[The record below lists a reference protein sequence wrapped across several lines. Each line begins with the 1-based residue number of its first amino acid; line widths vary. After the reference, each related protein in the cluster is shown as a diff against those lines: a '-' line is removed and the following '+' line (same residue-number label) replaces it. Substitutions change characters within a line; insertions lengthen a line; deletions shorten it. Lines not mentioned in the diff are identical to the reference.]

1 MQNSKLQGYYKLIAM
16 LGKFLPALFIFFL
29 FIMIQVPCWAEFVDI
44 PKAHW
49 AEASVKKVTQD
60 YQIMNGYPGNKFAG
74 TANLSR
80 YEAASIIDKLF
91 INFGKEFDKD
101 RADLANLLEV
111 MELFQG
117 EMKTTKDEVK
127 KRDAKL
133 DELGKISNSLMAEN
147 QRLRVQID
155 SLASD
160 LQALKMKDELKEKAK
175 KSKKKRFFFF
185 GSDEKKEKT
194 IKEKKIKKPKVEK
207 PKVEKPKTEKQKNTK
222 SKETKDQEI
231 KNPEISDEETEQ
243 MNQQP
248 STINKELP
256 KAAPDY
262 ADEYQH

>member
-16 LGKFLPALFIFFL
+16 LGKFSPALFTFFL
-29 FIMIQVPCWAEFVDI
+29 FIMIHVPCWAEFVDI
-44 PKAHW
+44 PKTHW
-49 AEASVKKVTQD
+49 AGASVKKVTQD

-160 LQALKMKDELKEKAK
+160 LQALKMKDELKA
-175 KSKKKRFFFF
+175 KKKRFFFF

-207 PKVEKPKTEKQKNTK
+207 PKVEKPKVEKQKNTK

-231 KNPEISDEETEQ
+231 KNPEISEEETEQ

-262 ADEYQH
+262 ADEYQY

>member
-80 YEAASIIDKLF
+80 YEAASIIDKLS

-147 QRLRVQID
+147 QRLRAQID

-160 LQALKMKDELKEKAK
+160 LQALKMKDELKAK
-175 KSKKKRFFFF
+175 KSKIYFTTM
-185 GSDEKKEKT
+185 S
-194 IKEKKIKKPKVEK
+194 
-207 PKVEKPKTEKQKNTK
+207 
-222 SKETKDQEI
+222 
-231 KNPEISDEETEQ
+231 
-243 MNQQP
+243 
-248 STINKELP
+248 
-256 KAAPDY
+256 
-262 ADEYQH
+262 

>member
-16 LGKFLPALFIFFL
+16 LGKFSLALFTFFVLIF
-29 FIMIQVPCWAEFVDI
+29 IQAPCWAEFTDI

-74 TANLSR
+74 TANLNR

-117 EMKTTKDEVK
+117 EMKITKDEVK

-133 DELGKISNSLMAEN
+133 EELGKISNSLMAEN

-160 LQALKMKDELKEKAK
+160 LQTLKMKDELKEKAK
-175 KSKKKRFFFF
+175 NSKKKRFFFF
-185 GSDEKKEKT
+185 GNNEKKEKT
-194 IKEKKIKKPKVEK
+194 VKEKKIKEP
-207 PKVEKPKTEKQKNTK
+207 KQKNTK

-231 KNPEISDEETEQ
+231 KNPEISNEETEQ

-262 ADEYQH
+262 VDEYQY

>member
-1 MQNSKLQGYYKLIAM
+1 MQSSKLQGYYKLIAM
-16 LGKFLPALFIFFL
+16 LGKFSPALFIFFL
-29 FIMIQVPCWAEFVDI
+29 FIMIQAPCWAEFVDI

-185 GSDEKKEKT
+185 GNDEKKEKT

-207 PKVEKPKTEKQKNTK
+207 PKVEKQKNTK
-222 SKETKDQEI
+222 SKEPKAQEI
-231 KNPEISDEETEQ
+231 KNPEISGEETEQ

-262 ADEYQH
+262 VDEYQY

>member
-1 MQNSKLQGYYKLIAM
+1 
-16 LGKFLPALFIFFL
+16 
-29 FIMIQVPCWAEFVDI
+29 MIQAPCWAEFVDI
-44 PKAHW
+44 PKTHW

-185 GSDEKKEKT
+185 GNDEKKEKT

-207 PKVEKPKTEKQKNTK
+207 PKVEKQKNTK
-222 SKETKDQEI
+222 SKEPKAQEI
-231 KNPEISDEETEQ
+231 KNPEISGEETEQ

-262 ADEYQH
+262 VDEYQY

>member
-16 LGKFLPALFIFFL
+16 LGKFSPALFTFFL
-29 FIMIQVPCWAEFVDI
+29 FIMIHLPCWAEFVDI
-44 PKAHW
+44 PKTHW

-185 GSDEKKEKT
+185 GNDEKKEKT
-194 IKEKKIKKPKVEK
+194 IKEKKIKKPKVKK
-207 PKVEKPKTEKQKNTK
+207 PKVEKQKNTK
-222 SKETKDQEI
+222 SKENKDQEI
-231 KNPEISDEETEQ
+231 KNPEISSEETEQ

-262 ADEYQH
+262 VDEYQH

>member
-16 LGKFLPALFIFFL
+16 LGKFSPALFIFFL

-44 PKAHW
+44 PKTHW

-127 KRDAKL
+127 KRDAKFRR
-133 DELGKISNSLMAEN
+133 I
-147 QRLRVQID
+147 R
-155 SLASD
+155 
-160 LQALKMKDELKEKAK
+160 
-175 KSKKKRFFFF
+175 
-185 GSDEKKEKT
+185 
-194 IKEKKIKKPKVEK
+194 
-207 PKVEKPKTEKQKNTK
+207 
-222 SKETKDQEI
+222 
-231 KNPEISDEETEQ
+231 
-243 MNQQP
+243 
-248 STINKELP
+248 
-256 KAAPDY
+256 
-262 ADEYQH
+262 

>member
-16 LGKFLPALFIFFL
+16 LGKFSPALFIFFL
-29 FIMIQVPCWAEFVDI
+29 LIMIQVPCWAEFVDI
-44 PKAHW
+44 PKTHW
-49 AEASVKKVTQD
+49 AGASVKKVTQD

-147 QRLRVQID
+147 QRLRIQID

-185 GSDEKKEKT
+185 GSDEKKEK
-194 IKEKKIKKPKVEK
+194 KIKK

>member
-16 LGKFLPALFIFFL
+16 LGKFSPALFIFFL

-44 PKAHW
+44 PKTHW

-91 INFGKEFDKD
+91 TNFGKEFDKD

-185 GSDEKKEKT
+185 GSGEKKEKT

-207 PKVEKPKTEKQKNTK
+207 PKVKKAKNTK

-231 KNPEISDEETEQ
+231 KNPKISGEETEQ

-262 ADEYQH
+262 IDEYQY

>member
-16 LGKFLPALFIFFL
+16 LGKFSPALFIFFL

-44 PKAHW
+44 PKTHW

-160 LQALKMKDELKEKAK
+160 LQALK
-175 KSKKKRFFFF
+175 
-185 GSDEKKEKT
+185 
-194 IKEKKIKKPKVEK
+194 
-207 PKVEKPKTEKQKNTK
+207 
-222 SKETKDQEI
+222 
-231 KNPEISDEETEQ
+231 
-243 MNQQP
+243 
-248 STINKELP
+248 
-256 KAAPDY
+256 
-262 ADEYQH
+262 

>member
-1 MQNSKLQGYYKLIAM
+1 M
-16 LGKFLPALFIFFL
+16 LGKFSLTLFTFSISIF
-29 FIMIQVPCWAEFVDI
+29 IQGPCWAEFADI

-101 RADLANLLEV
+101 RTDLANLLEV

-117 EMKTTKDEVK
+117 EMKMTKDEVK

-160 LQALKMKDELKEKAK
+160 LQVLKMKDELKEKAK
-175 KSKKKRFFFF
+175 KSTKKRFFFF
-185 GSDEKKEKT
+185 GNNKEKEKT
-194 IKEKKIKKPKVEK
+194 VREKKVKKDKKPK
-207 PKVEKPKTEKQKNTK
+207 
-222 SKETKDQEI
+222 QEI

-262 ADEYQH
+262 VDEYQR

>member
-1 MQNSKLQGYYKLIAM
+1 M
-16 LGKFLPALFIFFL
+16 LGKFSLALFTFSLLIL
-29 FIMIQVPCWAEFVDI
+29 IQLPCWAEFADI

-49 AEASVKKVTQD
+49 ARASVQKVTQD

-101 RADLANLLEV
+101 RADLASLLEV

-155 SLASD
+155 SLTSD
-160 LQALKMKDELKEKAK
+160 LQTLKMKDGLDKKTK

-185 GSDEKKEKT
+185 GNNEKKAKT
-194 IKEKKIKKPKVEK
+194 IKEKKVKKPKVVK
-207 PKVEKPKTEKQKNTK
+207 PKNIK
-222 SKETKDQEI
+222 SKKNKEQEI
-231 KNPEISDEETEQ
+231 KNPEISPQETEQ
-243 MNQQP
+243 MNQQT
-248 STINKELP
+248 STINNELP
-256 KAAPDY
+256 KANPDY
-262 ADEYQH
+262 VDEYQY

>member
-16 LGKFLPALFIFFL
+16 LGKFSPALFIFFL
-29 FIMIQVPCWAEFVDI
+29 FIMIQVPCSAEFVDI
-44 PKAHW
+44 PKTHW

-101 RADLANLLEV
+101 RADLANLLEI

-155 SLASD
+155 SLASN

-185 GSDEKKEKT
+185 GNNKKKEKT
-194 IKEKKIKKPKVEK
+194 IKEKKVKKPKVK
-207 PKVEKPKTEKQKNTK
+207 KAKNTK
-222 SKETKDQEI
+222 SKETKEEEI
-231 KNPEISDEETEQ
+231 QNPEISGEETEQ

-262 ADEYQH
+262 IDEYQY

>member
-16 LGKFLPALFIFFL
+16 LGKFSPALFIFFL
-29 FIMIQVPCWAEFVDI
+29 LIMIQVPCWAEFVDI
-44 PKAHW
+44 PKTHW
-49 AEASVKKVTQD
+49 AGASVKKVTQD

-155 SLASD
+155 SLASE
-160 LQALKMKDELKEKAK
+160 LQALKMKDELKAK

-185 GSDEKKEKT
+185 GSGEKKEKT

-207 PKVEKPKTEKQKNTK
+207 PKVEKPKVEKQKNTK

>member
-16 LGKFLPALFIFFL
+16 LGKFSPALFTFFL
-29 FIMIQVPCWAEFVDI
+29 FIMIHVPCWAEFVDI
-44 PKAHW
+44 PKTHW
-49 AEASVKKVTQD
+49 AGASVKKVTQD

-155 SLASD
+155 SLASE
-160 LQALKMKDELKEKAK
+160 LQALKMKDELKA
-175 KSKKKRFFFF
+175 KKKRFFFF

-207 PKVEKPKTEKQKNTK
+207 PKVEKPKVEKQKNTK

-231 KNPEISDEETEQ
+231 KNPEISEEETEQ

-262 ADEYQH
+262 ADEYQY

>member
-1 MQNSKLQGYYKLIAM
+1 M
-16 LGKFLPALFIFFL
+16 LGKFSPALFIFFL
-29 FIMIQVPCWAEFVDI
+29 LIMIQVPCWAEFVDI
-44 PKAHW
+44 PKTHW
-49 AEASVKKVTQD
+49 AGASVKKVTQD

-147 QRLRVQID
+147 QRLRIQID

-185 GSDEKKEKT
+185 GSDEKKEK
-194 IKEKKIKKPKVEK
+194 KIKK

>member
-1 MQNSKLQGYYKLIAM
+1 MQSSKLQGYYKLIAM
-16 LGKFLPALFIFFL
+16 LGKFLPALFTFFL
-29 FIMIQVPCWAEFVDI
+29 FIMIHVPCWAEFVDI
-44 PKAHW
+44 PKTHW

-175 KSKKKRFFFF
+175 KSKQKRFFFF
-185 GSDEKKEKT
+185 GSGEKKEKT

-207 PKVEKPKTEKQKNTK
+207 PKVEKQKNTK
-222 SKETKDQEI
+222 SKEPKAQEI
-231 KNPEISDEETEQ
+231 KNPEISGEETEQ

-262 ADEYQH
+262 VDEYQY